1 MKTVEINLDESKFNE
16 TNELRKR
23 MGMTMTEYVSEAL
36 NLYNQSQSRRLLEE
50 KLHFESKLVWKES
63 IKACREFDELS

>member
-23 MGMTMTEYVSEAL
+23 MGMTIAEYVSEAL
-36 NLYNQSQSRRLLEE
+36 TLYNQSQRRRLLEE

-63 IKACREFDELS
+63 IKVCREFDELS

>member
-1 MKTVEINLDESKFNE
+1 MKTVEINLDESKLNE

-23 MGMTMTEYVSEAL
+23 MGMMMAEYVSEAL
-36 NLYNQSQSRRLLEE
+36 TLYNQSQRRRLLEE

-63 IKACREFDELS
+63 IKVCREFDELS

>member
-23 MGMTMTEYVSEAL
+23 MGMTMAEYVSEAL
-36 NLYNQSQSRRLLEE
+36 TLYNQSQRRRLLEE
-50 KLHFESKLVWKES
+50 KLQFESKLVWKES
-63 IKACREFDELS
+63 IKVCREFDKLS